1 MPKQYPYRV
10 RTAATALAIAPLLAA
25 PVAHADEAFWGGRYQ
40 VTFHTDQKAG
50 TSVAASQQETAY
62 TAGYVFS
69 TDCSSGTCVAT
80 ADEGPTPKDNVPTAM
95 RFDWT
100 GSVWTRTNN
109 WNWDCLLPD
118 GTITFDAAKSVT
130 TYTPQS
136 DGSLQGTFDT
146 TIADGACAGT
156 VVIPLTAVPAPL

>member
-1 MPKQYPYRV
+1 MPDTNSRRAV
-10 RTAATALAIAPLLAA
+10 VVAAALLVGPLLAA
-25 PVAHADEAFWGGRYQ
+25 PVAHADEAFWGGRYKI
-40 VTFHTDQKAG
+40 TFHTDQKSG

-62 TAGYVFS
+62 TAGYVFE

-80 ADEGPTPKDNVPTAM
+80 ATDGPTPKDNVPKAM

-118 GTITFDAAKSVT
+118 GTITFDPAKSVT

-136 DGSLQGTFDT
+136 DGSLKGTFDT